1 MLRNRRRH
9 LPAEEILA
17 IGRRVV
23 AIEGAAVQ
31 AMVPRVDERFAR
43 AVEILAGCEGRV
55 VLTGMGKSGLV
66 ARKIAATMAS
76 TGTPALYL
84 DPAEA
89 VHGDLGMLARGDVV
103 VALSYSG
110 GTEELLGLLPAVKRF
125 GLPLVALVGNGR
137 STLAQQSDVWLD
149 VSVAEEACSLN
160 LAPTAS
166 TTAAL
171 AMGDALAV
179 ALLEE
184 RGFRAEDFALLHPAG
199 VLGRRLLLRV
209 QDLMQTGDRLPVVAE
224 AASMQ
229 DAILEITSKRLG
241 MTAVVDGGGRLTG
254 ILTDGDLRRAM
265 QRFSDAVTRRV
276 GECMTRNP
284 KRIEREA
291 LAARAVQVMEAHSI
305 TALLIV
311 DGADRPEGVIHLHD
325 LLKGGVV

>member
-1 MLRNRRRH
+1 MIGDRRRH

-17 IGRRVV
+17 IARRVV
-23 AIEGAAVQ
+23 GIEGAAVQ
-31 AMVPRVDERFAR
+31 ALVARVDDGFAR
-43 AVEILAGCEGRV
+43 AIGILAACEGRV

-89 VHGDLGMLARGDVV
+89 AHGDLGMLARGDVV

-110 GTEELLGLLPAVKRF
+110 ETEELLGLLPAVKRF
-125 GLPLVALVGNGR
+125 GLPLIAMVGNGR

-171 AMGDALAV
+171 AMGDALAI

-184 RGFRAEDFALLHPAG
+184 RGFRPEDFAWLHPAG
-199 VLGRRLLLRV
+199 ALGRRLLLRV
-209 QDLMQTGDRLPVVAE
+209 QDLMHTGKEVPVVLE
-224 AASMQ
+224 AASMK

-241 MTAVVDGGGRLTG
+241 MTAVVDAGGRLTG

-265 QRFSDAVTRRV
+265 QRYPDIFARTAA
-276 GECMTRNP
+276 ECMARHP

-291 LAARAVQVMEAHSI
+291 LAARAVQVMEQYSI
-305 TALLIV
+305 TSLMVV
-311 DGADRPEGVIHLHD
+311 DGAERPEGVIHLHD
-325 LLKGGVV
+325 LLKAGVV